1 MRIIRRRE
9 TALRTRFLSTKQVV
23 DTTATDFC
31 PGFTF
36 LEMMVVLLILGII
49 LATAVPAM
57 NNSLNERKLEGAA
70 EEVSTAIR
78 YVQSLS
84 IQNQGTI
91 YGVMFDSN
99 GNFFRCYDKSTGNT
113 ILHPIDKMNYEV
125 DFNKK
130 KHLRRV
136 DITAVDFGGNPFVE
150 FDARGKA
157 SAIGGVVLD
166 YAGLQKGV
174 AIVSPY
180 QPVIVQ

>member
-1 MRIIRRRE
+1 MDGHTKYRR
-9 TALRTRFLSTKQVV
+9 S
-23 DTTATDFC
+23 
-31 PGFTF
+31 GFTF

-49 LATAVPAM
+49 VATAVPAM
-57 NNSLNERKLEGAA
+57 NNSLNEKKLEGAA

-78 YVQSLS
+78 YVKSLS
-84 IQNQGTI
+84 MQNQGTI

-99 GNFFRCYDKSTGNT
+99 GNLFRCYDKSTGDT
-113 ILHPIDKMNYEV
+113 ILHPIDKMNYEI

-130 KHLRRV
+130 RHIRRV
-136 DITAVDFGGNPFVE
+136 DIIAVDFGGNPYVE

-157 SAIGGVVLD
+157 SAIGGVVLA